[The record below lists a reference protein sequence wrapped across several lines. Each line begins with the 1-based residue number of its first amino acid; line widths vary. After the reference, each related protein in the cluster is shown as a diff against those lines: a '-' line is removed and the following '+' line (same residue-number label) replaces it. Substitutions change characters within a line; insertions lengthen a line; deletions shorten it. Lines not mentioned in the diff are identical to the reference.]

1 MAHGDPPKSA
11 SSYFYISAQMVDS
24 EVLEQDDYEVKIGS
38 FNGPMDL
45 LVYLV
50 QKKEMTLDQIP
61 IAEIAD
67 DFLKWVN
74 EYSETD
80 LSKAG
85 DFLFMASRLMALK
98 VQELLPAE
106 ERDPEMEEE
115 YNEDREKLMKEMLEY
130 QRFKQVASG
139 LQEMEAKNFGTYSRG
154 RLEKTQS
161 DDDTL
166 ADANIWQL
174 FRAYQKSLKTKISE
188 TIHHIELDYVTIQD
202 RQQAINNFLNVH
214 GRALFE
220 DLLDNDSH
228 PIVAAVTFMAMLEM
242 IKTDDIVFRQSEL
255 FGPIWIYRKKNNP
268 EYADEMAHET
278 VFFSKDPEVKA
289 GLVETIRS
297 QAIARSKEKSVG
309 DLAATMREAVLW
321 TERGRNVTEEDLNAM
336 LEGREDISEVQDNP
350 FADMIAEADAAEGAQ
365 QTASAPDANA
375 QAPDT
380 TTPAQDAAQPTASEN
395 AETAPNQESVPS
407 TTEAAQSTIQ
417 VPAQSAILESADIPT
432 FESSSFEDEAPV
444 LSKSSIPEFGA
455 NDDEDSE
462 ERAHTFEPVDET
474 EEVADNSNG
483 ASISSNTISGDSCST
498 NVKEDSSINDIQELN
513 EQSVQQMSDEEFAA
527 FMQKAQ
533 AFYNN
538 ASSAQSSNAQSS
550 TNSAQSATS
559 AQSSDKQSASVSAH
573 SNNVQPTSAASRSTS
588 SYDSYKSSKST
599 WDEPTPAAV
608 QKDEPEEDKYSSY
621 SFGNEMTDEEYIA
634 YLNRSARASRKE
646 EPKSAAVPA
655 NLEKQTENKPA
666 KKSERKSFMPEDEEG
681 GMTDEEYQAYLAEHG
696 DDDDDEEGPVVYG
709 AGKD

>member
-1 MAHGDPPKSA
+1 
-11 SSYFYISAQMVDS
+11 MVDS

-106 ERDPEMEEE
+106 ERDPGMEEE

-365 QTASAPDANA
+365 QAASASDANA

-380 TTPAQDAAQPTASEN
+380 TTPAQDAAQPTTPES
-395 AETAPNQESVPS
+395 AETAPSQNAAPANDNAAVPVENTEAVS
-407 TTEAAQSTIQ
+407 AQEAAQSAT
-417 VPAQSAILESADIPT
+417 LESA
-432 FESSSFEDEAPV
+432 EMSASEDEAPV

-455 NDDEDSE
+455 NDDDDSE
-462 ERAHTFEPVDET
+462 ERAHTFEPVDEPI
-474 EEVADNSNG
+474 EELEEDEPAE
-483 ASISSNTISGDSCST
+483 SSD
-498 NVKEDSSINDIQELN
+498 DSSAESSFQGLN
-513 EQSVQQMSDEEFAA
+513 EQSVQQMNDEEFAA

-538 ASSAQSSNAQSS
+538 ASSAQSSN
-550 TNSAQSATS
+550 TQSATS
-559 AQSSDKQSASVSAH
+559 STQSASTPAQTSAT
-573 SNNVQPTSAASRSTS
+573 QPTSAASRSTF
-588 SYDSYKSSKST
+588 SYKSNDSYSSSSKNS
-599 WDEPTPAAV
+599 WDELAPAAV
-608 QKDEPEEDKYSSY
+608 QTVQEEEPEEDKYSSY

-646 EPKSAAVPA
+646 EPKSAAAPA

-666 KKSERKSFMPEDEEG
+666 KKSERKSFMPEDDEG

-696 DDDDDEEGPVVYG
+696 DDDEDDEGPVVYG

>member
-1 MAHGDPPKSA
+1 
-11 SSYFYISAQMVDS
+11 MVDS
-24 EVLEQDDYEVKIGS
+24 EVLEQEDYEVKIGS

-106 ERDPEMEEE
+106 ERDPETIEE
-115 YNEDREKLMKEMLEY
+115 YNEDREKLMQEMLEY
-130 QRFKQVASG
+130 QRFKQVAGG

-154 RLEKTQS
+154 RLEKTQN

-202 RQQAINNFLNVH
+202 RQQAINNFLNAH

-242 IKTDDIVFRQSEL
+242 IKTDEVVFRQSEL

-336 LEGREDISEVQDNP
+336 LEGREDISEVQENP

-365 QTASAPDANA
+365 QAASAPAGDTPQSATPESAETAPNQDAA
-375 QAPDT
+375 FV
-380 TTPAQDAAQPTASEN
+380 QDAAQPTTPEDNAIPTIESGASSH
-395 AETAPNQESVPS
+395 ETDLGASVLEDIVETSHVIEPAHAFEPADESD
-407 TTEAAQSTIQ
+407 
-417 VPAQSAILESADIPT
+417 ESADDSNDAPT
-432 FESSSFEDEAPV
+432 
-444 LSKSSIPEFGA
+444 I
-455 NDDEDSE
+455 
-462 ERAHTFEPVDET
+462 
-474 EEVADNSNG
+474 VAGNINSVQG
-483 ASISSNTISGDSCST
+483 
-498 NVKEDSSINDIQELN
+498 LN
-513 EQSVQQMSDEEFAA
+513 EDAVKQMSDEEFAA

-533 AFYNN
+533 AFYDN
-538 ASSAQSSNAQSS
+538 ASSAQSPTNETQSS
-550 TNSAQSATS
+550 TATVQPSNEISKSDDIPSITKSYTS
-559 AQSSDKQSASVSAH
+559 AE
-573 SNNVQPTSAASRSTS
+573 SR
-588 SYDSYKSSKST
+588 Y
-599 WDEPTPAAV
+599 A
-608 QKDEPEEDKYSSY
+608 QDEPEEDKYSSY

-646 EPKSAAVPA
+646 ESKSATV
-655 NLEKQTENKPA
+655 QTTSEKPA
-666 KKSERKSFMPEDEEG
+666 TAPEKPKRKSFMPEDDEG

-696 DDDDDEEGPVVYG
+696 DDDEDEEGPVVYG

>member
-1 MAHGDPPKSA
+1 
-11 SSYFYISAQMVDS
+11 MVDS
-24 EVLEQDDYEVKIGS
+24 DVFEQEDYEVKIGS

-106 ERDPEMEEE
+106 ERTEGDEIE
-115 YNEDREKLMKEMLEY
+115 YNEDREKLMQEMLEY
-130 QRFKQVASG
+130 QRFKQVAGG

-268 EYADEMAHET
+268 EYAEEMAHET

-289 GLVETIRS
+289 GLVDTIRS

-350 FADMIAEADAAEGAQ
+350 FADMIAEADAAEGAMGMQ
-365 QTASAPDANA
+365 PANSDTSSAPAGDATQPATPESAGATPGQDSVQTATPEDAAIPTIQANA
-375 QAPDT
+375 YA
-380 TTPAQDAAQPTASEN
+380 N
-395 AETAPNQESVPS
+395 AETSEAPNGASVLADLNKPS
-407 TTEAAQSTIQ
+407 HVIE
-417 VPAQSAILESADIPT
+417 PT
-432 FESSSFEDEAPV
+432 RNISG
-444 LSKSSIPEFGA
+444 I
-455 NDDEDSE
+455 E
-462 ERAHTFEPVDET
+462 ETAHTFEPVDEPS
-474 EEVADNSNG
+474 ESAIEQESAEVAGVESEAADFESADDSIGEPTIVAGNING
-483 ASISSNTISGDSCST
+483 
-498 NVKEDSSINDIQELN
+498 IQGLN
-513 EQSVQQMSDEEFAA
+513 EQDVQQMSDEEFAA

-533 AFYNN
+533 AFYDN
-538 ASSAQSSNAQSS
+538 ASSAPSAA
-550 TNSAQSATS
+550 NS
-559 AQSSDKQSASVSAH
+559 
-573 SNNVQPTSAASRSTS
+573 VQPTTNFVQPVTS
-588 SYDSYKSSKST
+588 STTTLRSQTNSTKSETSSTQFETNSTQTVSKND
-599 WDEPTPAAV
+599 WDEPASATVQSV
-608 QKDEPEEDKYSSY
+608 QKEPEENKYSSY

-634 YLNRSARASRKE
+634 YLTRSARASRKE
-646 EPKSAAVPA
+646 DEQNAAAVA
-655 NLEKQTENKPA
+655 TTAEKSVESKPA
-666 KKSERKSFMPEDEEG
+666 KKSERKSFMPEEGEG
-681 GMTDEEYQAYLAEHG
+681 GMTDEEFEAYLAEHG

>member
-1 MAHGDPPKSA
+1 
-11 SSYFYISAQMVDS
+11 MVDS
-24 EVLEQDDYEVKIGS
+24 EVLEQEDYEVKIGS

-278 VFFSKDPEVKA
+278 VFFSKDPEVKS
-289 GLVETIRS
+289 GLVDTIRS

-321 TERGRNVTEEDLNAM
+321 TERGRNVTDEDLNAM

-350 FADMIAEADAAEGAQ
+350 FADMIAEADAAEGITAQ
-365 QTASAPDANA
+365 PPAGEQAASGDATVNADADATSTTVNTPEANDLSAPTEVDEAADSVDTATAS
-375 QAPDT
+375 
-380 TTPAQDAAQPTASEN
+380 
-395 AETAPNQESVPS
+395 
-407 TTEAAQSTIQ
+407 
-417 VPAQSAILESADIPT
+417 
-432 FESSSFEDEAPV
+432 
-444 LSKSSIPEFGA
+444 
-455 NDDEDSE
+455 
-462 ERAHTFEPVDET
+462 HTFEPIVEESVDTPNET
-474 EEVADNSNG
+474 FSEELV
-483 ASISSNTISGDSCST
+483 GDE
-498 NVKEDSSINDIQELN
+498 NFKEDSDHLEVPEVDEIEAESFGEAPVIRSASSEEQESPTEASFQGLS
-513 EQSVQQMSDEEFAA
+513 EDAVQQMSDEEFAA

-538 ASSAQSSNAQSS
+538 TSS
-550 TNSAQSATS
+550 TTSATEPTAPTS
-559 AQSSDKQSASVSAH
+559 THSSSEDFSSTPTITKSASYDFANEKPSSSYSSYTASAH
-573 SNNVQPTSAASRSTS
+573 QPA
-588 SYDSYKSSKST
+588 
-599 WDEPTPAAV
+599 
-608 QKDEPEEDKYSSY
+608 QKEEPEEDKYSSY

-646 EPKSAAVPA
+646 EPKPAATPA
-655 NLEKQTENKPA
+655 TAPEKP
-666 KKSERKSFMPEDEEG
+666 KKKSFMPEEDEG

-696 DDDDDEEGPVVYG
+696 DDDEDEEGPVVYG

>member
-1 MAHGDPPKSA
+1 
-11 SSYFYISAQMVDS
+11 MVDS

-365 QTASAPDANA
+365 QAASAPAGDTA
-375 QAPDT
+375 QQP
-380 TTPAQDAAQPTASEN
+380 TTPES
-395 AETAPNQESVPS
+395 AETAPSQNAAPANDNAAAPVENTEAVSAQ
-407 TTEAAQSTIQ
+407 EAAQSAT
-417 VPAQSAILESADIPT
+417 LESAEMST
-432 FESSSFEDEAPV
+432 SEDEAPV

-455 NDDEDSE
+455 NDDDDSE
-462 ERAHTFEPVDET
+462 ERAHTFEPVDEPIEELEEDEPAET
-474 EEVADNSNG
+474 ES
-483 ASISSNTISGDSCST
+483 
-498 NVKEDSSINDIQELN
+498 VKEESAESTFQGLN

-538 ASSAQSSNAQSS
+538 ASSAQSSNSQP
-550 TNSAQSATS
+550 TS
-559 AQSSDKQSASVSAH
+559 NSAH
-573 SNNVQPTSAASRSTS
+573 SASTPAQTSATQPTSADSRSTS
-588 SYDSYKSSKST
+588 SYGS
-599 WDEPTPAAV
+599 A
-608 QKDEPEEDKYSSY
+608 EPEEDRYSSY

-646 EPKSAAVPA
+646 EPKSAAAPA

-666 KKSERKSFMPEDEEG
+666 KKSERKSFMPEDDEG

-696 DDDDDEEGPVVYG
+696 DDDEDEEGPVVYG

>member
-1 MAHGDPPKSA
+1 ME
-11 SSYFYISAQMVDS
+11 DS

-202 RQQAINNFLNVH
+202 RQQAINNYLNVH

-268 EYADEMAHET
+268 EFADEMAHET
-278 VFFSKDPEVKA
+278 VFFSKDPEVKS
-289 GLVETIRS
+289 GLVDTIRS

-365 QTASAPDANA
+365 QVASAPAGDAQSAAPENA
-375 QAPDT
+375 ETAVAENAEATPSQDSAPANDNASAPVENAET
-380 TTPAQDAAQPTASEN
+380 IPAQGSVQSAEASASEDATTPAQD
-395 AETAPNQESVPS
+395 
-407 TTEAAQSTIQ
+407 
-417 VPAQSAILESADIPT
+417 SADIPT
-432 FESSSFEDEAPV
+432 FESSSIADEAPV
-444 LSKSSIPEFGA
+444 LSKSSIPEFGD
-455 NDDEDSE
+455 NDDDDSE
-462 ERAHTFEPVDET
+462 ERAHTFEPVDEPA
-474 EEVADNSNG
+474 E
-483 ASISSNTISGDSCST
+483 SSF
-498 NVKEDSSINDIQELN
+498 QELN
-513 EQSVQQMSDEEFAA
+513 EQAVQQMSDEEFAA

-538 ASSAQSSNAQSS
+538 ASSTQSSD
-550 TNSAQSATS
+550 AQSATNFT
-559 AQSSDKQSASVSAH
+559 QSTA
-573 SNNVQPTSAASRSTS
+573 TSANSRSTS
-588 SYDSYKSSKST
+588 SYDSYKSNDSYSSFSKSA
-599 WDEPTPAAV
+599 WNEPTPTAV
-608 QKDEPEEDKYSSY
+608 QKEEPEEDRYSSY

-646 EPKSAAVPA
+646 ESKPAASTSSAAP
-655 NLEKQTENKPA
+655 EKP
-666 KKSERKSFMPEDEEG
+666 KKKSFMPEDDEG

-696 DDDDDEEGPVVYG
+696 DDDEDEEGPVVYG
-709 AGKD
+709 ADKD

>member
-1 MAHGDPPKSA
+1 
-11 SSYFYISAQMVDS
+11 MVDS
-24 EVLEQDDYEVKIGS
+24 EVLEQEDYEVKIGS

-278 VFFSKDPEVKA
+278 VFFSKDPEVKS
-289 GLVETIRS
+289 GLVDTIRS

-321 TERGRNVTEEDLNAM
+321 TERGRNVTDEDLNAM

-350 FADMIAEADAAEGAQ
+350 FADMIAEADAAEGITAQ
-365 QTASAPDANA
+365 PPAGEQPANGDATVNAEASKAAPADVANAATADANA
-375 QAPDT
+375 TIPASNDT
-380 TTPAQDAAQPTASEN
+380 IPAEKANAATAEGASFAQDAASN
-395 AETAPNQESVPS
+395 
-407 TTEAAQSTIQ
+407 TEQDFA
-417 VPAQSAILESADIPT
+417 
-432 FESSSFEDEAPV
+432 DEAPV
-444 LSKSSIPEFGA
+444 LMQGSIPEFGA
-455 NDDEDSE
+455 NDETDLE
-462 ERAHTFEPVDET
+462 ERAHTFEPIDEPVDEFA
-474 EEVADNSNG
+474 E
-483 ASISSNTISGDSCST
+483 ASE
-498 NVKEDSSINDIQELN
+498 EDSDPNAEPVKDETATNAAENTFQGMSEDAVKQL
-513 EQSVQQMSDEEFAA
+513 SDEEFAA

-533 AFYNN
+533 AFYSN
-538 ASSAQSSNAQSS
+538 SS
-550 TNSAQSATS
+550 
-559 AQSSDKQSASVSAH
+559 
-573 SNNVQPTSAASRSTS
+573 SAASTTEPTAPAFAHSSSEDNTPTITKSASYDFADKKPSS
-588 SYDSYKSSKST
+588 SYSSYT
-599 WDEPTPAAV
+599 APAAV
-608 QKDEPEEDKYSSY
+608 QSVQKEEPEEDKYSSY

-634 YLNRSARASRKE
+634 YLNRSARSSRKD
-646 EPKSAAVPA
+646 EPKPAAATSSAA
-655 NLEKQTENKPA
+655 LETRDESKPA
-666 KKSERKSFMPEDEEG
+666 KKSERKSFMPEDDEG

-696 DDDDDEEGPVVYG
+696 DDDEDEEGPVVYG
-709 AGKD
+709 AGKE

>member
-1 MAHGDPPKSA
+1 ME
-11 SSYFYISAQMVDS
+11 DS

-202 RQQAINNFLNVH
+202 RQQAINNYLNVH

-268 EYADEMAHET
+268 EFADEMAHET
-278 VFFSKDPEVKA
+278 VFFSKDPEVKS
-289 GLVETIRS
+289 GLVDTIRS

-365 QTASAPDANA
+365 QAASAHAGDAQTA
-375 QAPDT
+375 
-380 TTPAQDAAQPTASEN
+380 AQDSAQPTAPEN
-395 AETAPNQESVPS
+395 AETSIAGSAETAPSQDSAPANDNASAPVENAETIP
-407 TTEAAQSTIQ
+407 AQDS
-417 VPAQSAILESADIPT
+417 AQSAEASASEYAASPAQDSVDIPT
-432 FESSSFEDEAPV
+432 FEASSIADEAPV
-444 LSKSSIPEFGA
+444 LSKSSIPEFGD
-455 NDDEDSE
+455 NDEDDSE
-462 ERAHTFEPVDET
+462 ERAHTFEPVDEPA
-474 EEVADNSNG
+474 E
-483 ASISSNTISGDSCST
+483 SSFQG
-498 NVKEDSSINDIQELN
+498 LN
-513 EQSVQQMSDEEFAA
+513 EQAVQQMSDEEFAA

-538 ASSAQSSNAQSS
+538 ASSTQSSD
-550 TNSAQSATS
+550 AQSATNF
-559 AQSSDKQSASVSAH
+559 AQSAA
-573 SNNVQPTSAASRSTS
+573 TSADSHSTS
-588 SYDSYKSSKST
+588 SYDSYKSNDSYSSSSKSA
-599 WDEPTPAAV
+599 WDEPTPAPV
-608 QKDEPEEDKYSSY
+608 QKEEPEEDRYSSY

-646 EPKSAAVPA
+646 ESKSAASTSSAAP
-655 NLEKQTENKPA
+655 EKP
-666 KKSERKSFMPEDEEG
+666 KKKSFMPEDDEG

-696 DDDDDEEGPVVYG
+696 DDDEDEDGPVVYG
-709 AGKD
+709 ADKD

>member
-1 MAHGDPPKSA
+1 M
-11 SSYFYISAQMVDS
+11 
-24 EVLEQDDYEVKIGS
+24 
-38 FNGPMDL
+38 
-45 LVYLV
+45 
-50 QKKEMTLDQIP
+50 
-61 IAEIAD
+61 
-67 DFLKWVN
+67 
-74 EYSETD
+74 
-80 LSKAG
+80 
-85 DFLFMASRLMALK
+85 FMASRLMALK

-365 QTASAPDANA
+365 QAASAPVGDAQQAVAPGSAETAPIQDVAPANDNA
-375 QAPDT
+375 SAPVENT
-380 TTPAQDAAQPTASEN
+380 EAVPAQDAAQ
-395 AETAPNQESVPS
+395 
-407 TTEAAQSTIQ
+407 
-417 VPAQSAILESADIPT
+417 SATLESAKV
-432 FESSSFEDEAPV
+432 SASEDEAPV

-455 NDDEDSE
+455 NDDDDSE
-462 ERAHTFEPVDET
+462 ERAHTFEPVDELVEELEEENLDEDEIESGEAESVT
-474 EEVADNSNG
+474 EETTE
-483 ASISSNTISGDSCST
+483 SSD
-498 NVKEDSSINDIQELN
+498 DSSAESTFQGLN

-533 AFYNN
+533 EFYNN
-538 ASSAQSSNAQSS
+538 ASSAQSNNTQS
-550 TNSAQSATS
+550 AATS
-559 AQSSDKQSASVSAH
+559 AQSTTSSTQAASTQAQTSAT
-573 SNNVQPTSAASRSTS
+573 QPTSAASRSTS
-588 SYDSYKSSKST
+588 SYGS
-599 WDEPTPAAV
+599 A
-608 QKDEPEEDKYSSY
+608 EPEEDRYSSY

-646 EPKSAAVPA
+646 ESKSAASTSSAAP
-655 NLEKQTENKPA
+655 EKSTSSEKP
-666 KKSERKSFMPEDEEG
+666 KKKSFMPEDEEG

>member
-1 MAHGDPPKSA
+1 
-11 SSYFYISAQMVDS
+11 MVDS
-24 EVLEQDDYEVKIGS
+24 EVLEQEDYEVKIGS

-106 ERDPEMEEE
+106 ERDPETIEE
-115 YNEDREKLMKEMLEY
+115 YNEDREKLMQEMLEY
-130 QRFKQVASG
+130 QRFKQVAGG

-154 RLEKTQS
+154 RLEKTQN

-202 RQQAINNFLNVH
+202 RQQAINNFLNAH

-242 IKTDDIVFRQSEL
+242 IKTDEVVFRQSEL

-336 LEGREDISEVQDNP
+336 LEGREDISEVQENP
-350 FADMIAEADAAEGAQ
+350 FADMIAEADAAEGALQ
-365 QTASAPDANA
+365 AASAPAGDAS
-375 QAPDT
+375 APG
-380 TTPAQDAAQPTASEN
+380 QDAALVQ
-395 AETAPNQESVPS
+395 
-407 TTEAAQSTIQ
+407 EAAQRATPENAATESSQDAAIPTIQ
-417 VPAQSAILESADIPT
+417 ASTDASAETS
-432 FESSSFEDEAPV
+432 EAPDGTSV
-444 LSKSSIPEFGA
+444 LADLNKPSHIIEPSSNIS
-455 NDDEDSE
+455 DIE
-462 ERAHTFEPVDET
+462 ETAHTFEPVDELGESAIEQET
-474 EEVADNSNG
+474 AEVADIESE
-483 ASISSNTISGDSCST
+483 AADFESADDSIGEPTIVAG
-498 NVKEDSSINDIQELN
+498 NIN
-513 EQSVQQMSDEEFAA
+513 SVQGLSEDAVKQMSDEEFAA

-533 AFYNN
+533 AFYDN
-538 ASSAQSSNAQSS
+538 ASSAQSPTNETPSSTAFSQSS
-550 TNSAQSATS
+550 
-559 AQSSDKQSASVSAH
+559 SDISENDDVPSITKSHLSDFA
-573 SNNVQPTSAASRSTS
+573 SNNVSTS
-588 SYDSYKSSKST
+588 N
-599 WDEPTPAAV
+599 
-608 QKDEPEEDKYSSY
+608 DEPEEDKYSSY

-646 EPKSAAVPA
+646 ESKSAASP
-655 NLEKQTENKPA
+655 EKP
-666 KKSERKSFMPEDEEG
+666 KKKSFMPEDDEG

-696 DDDDDEEGPVVYG
+696 DDDEDEEGPVVYG